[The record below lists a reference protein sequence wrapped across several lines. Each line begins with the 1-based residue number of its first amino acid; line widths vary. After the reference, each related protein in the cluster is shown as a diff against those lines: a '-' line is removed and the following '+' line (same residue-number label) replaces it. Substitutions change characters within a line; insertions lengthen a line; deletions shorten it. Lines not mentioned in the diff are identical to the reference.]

1 MGRHLT
7 AKILGGSLAA
17 VTGTYVAVR
26 REHER
31 CAIPKG
37 TKYSVPSE
45 LKNRS
50 SMVRALRDEKFD
62 VLIVGGGC
70 TGSAVALD
78 CATRGLKCALV
89 EADDFASGTSSKS
102 TKLLHGGIRYLESAL
117 LHFDIK
123 ELQFVWKALEERAH
137 LIFAAPFANQPI
149 PIVLPLYQL
158 WQIPYF
164 WFTIK
169 VYEVLARFFCCNE
182 TGVPSSY
189 YTGKANALDS
199 FPPLRE
205 KGLLGAVVYYD
216 GQHDDSRTNLLMAIT
231 STIDNY
237 VPGQVGA
244 TVANHVELVD
254 FLKDSEGK
262 ICGATVLDKCTGEKF
277 DIKAKVVVNCSGP
290 FAEKVRQIGNKDGK
304 ENMLHSRGTH
314 IIIPA
319 KYAPTHFGMVIP
331 KTTDGRVLFTLPWR
345 GETLVGTTDNKDD
358 LQWNPM
364 PKQRDVDFI
373 CKDAALYLNCN
384 EEDIRRDIK
393 AVWSGLR
400 PLLKGLDDQPDNQKT
415 DSLSRGHVIH
425 IDKQNL
431 VNVYGGKWT
440 ICRLMAEEC
449 VDRLLKANPTI
460 KAKTNCR
467 TRNMRLYGTHNS
479 NGQYNPHEI
488 RPMFNTLSGELRS
501 QFPSL
506 TPVQANH
513 LVESYGY
520 HAREVAKMANDAN
533 MLKPIHPEY
542 PYLQGEILY
551 GMRREYACT
560 PTDILARRTRLAF
573 RDNKAAGAVLDSV
586 CDIMAKE
593 LSWDCSTRRK
603 LRSDA
608 MNFLESMNVPVV

>member
-1 MGRHLT
+1 
-7 AKILGGSLAA
+7 
-17 VTGTYVAVR
+17 
-26 REHER
+26 
-31 CAIPKG
+31 
-37 TKYSVPSE
+37 
-45 LKNRS
+45 
-50 SMVRALRDEKFD
+50 MVRSLRDEKFD
-62 VLIVGGGC
+62 VLVIGGGC
-70 TGSAVALD
+70 TGSSVALD

-89 EADDFASGTSSKS
+89 EANDFASGTSSKS

-117 LHFDIK
+117 LRFDIK

-137 LIFAAPFANQPI
+137 LIFAAPFANQAI

-158 WQIPYF
+158 WQVPYF

-189 YTGKANALDS
+189 YTGKSNTLDS

-205 KGLLGAVVYYD
+205 KNLLGSVVYYD
-216 GQHDDSRTNLLMAIT
+216 GQHDDSRTNLLLALT

-244 TVANHVELVD
+244 SIANHMEVIELI
-254 FLKDSEGK
+254 KDNDGK
-262 ICGATVLDKCTGEKF
+262 VCGATVIDKVTGEKF
-277 DIKAKVVVNCSGP
+277 DISAKVVVNCAGP
-290 FAEKVRQIGNKDGK
+290 FAEKVRQIGNNDGK

-314 IIIPA
+314 IILPA

-345 GETLVGTTDNKDD
+345 GETLVGTTDKKDD
-358 LQWNPM
+358 LQWNPL
-364 PKQRDVDFI
+364 PRKEDVDFI
-373 CKDAALYLNCN
+373 CEDAAIYLNCS
-384 EEDIRRDIK
+384 EEEIRRDIK

-425 IDKQNL
+425 LDKQNL
-431 VNVYGGKWT
+431 INVYGGKWT

-449 VDRLLKANPTI
+449 VDKVLKANPSI

-467 TRNMRLYGTHNS
+467 TRNMKLYGTHNEK
-479 NGQYNPHEI
+479 GEYKPHEI
-488 RPMFNTLSGELRS
+488 RPMFNTLSSDLRRDN
-501 QFPSL
+501 PDL
-506 TPVQANH
+506 NPVQANH

-520 HAREVAKMANDAN
+520 RATEVVKMAKDAN
-533 MLKPIHPEY
+533 MLRPIHPNY

-551 GMRREYACT
+551 GMRRELART
-560 PTDILARRTRLAF
+560 PLDILARRTRLAF
-573 RDNKAAGAVLDSV
+573 RDNRAAESVLDSV
-586 CDIMAKE
+586 CDIMGKE
-593 LSWDCSTRRK
+593 LGWSAAERTKRRAEAVEFFK
-603 LRSDA
+603 TMDL
-608 MNFLESMNVPVV
+608 PVA